1 LGFSRRLFFKEE
13 ITKMSEFRVGDIVK
27 SLNKQWFYNK
37 NGRVVNV
44 SPNAV
49 RILVKESPIL
59 SSSFVVFKQEVEL
72 VQTKLDHKVKRCL
85 SIK

>member
-1 LGFSRRLFFKEE
+1 
-13 ITKMSEFRVGDIVK
+13 VGDIVK

-59 SSSFVVFKQEVEL
+59 SSSFVVFKGEAEL
-72 VQTKLDHKVKRCL
+72 VETKLAHKVKRCMNL
-85 SIK
+85 K